1 MSRVFLAREEALGR
15 DVVVKVLAPELAQAV
30 SAERFAREIL
40 MAAGLQAP
48 HIVPVLTA
56 GVMADGLPY
65 YTMPFVRGESL
76 RARLQRGDVPLDE
89 AVAILRG
96 IAEALEHA
104 HGRGLVHRDIK
115 PENVLLSGRTAVVT
129 DFGIAKALSASQ
141 AHASGGGASRT
152 LTQFGALLG
161 TPAYMAPEQAAGDP
175 ADHRADLYAWGVVA
189 YELLAGAHPFAHRST
204 LQQVVAAH
212 ISETPRDLGEVRPG
226 LPAPLGA
233 LVMQTLAKR
242 PAERPADA
250 TQLLDALTA
259 VRSGDF
265 RPGDVP
271 RARGAPPAAARE
283 VDRAAPA
290 ATESG
295 AATAPRGRARPAR
308 RVAAAASVVLLALA
322 IVAGALVWRQRA
334 PDPATPPALAVLPFE
349 HQGDSADA
357 YLTAGVTDEIRAKL
371 AGMRDLVVI
380 ARASS
385 MQYRATAK
393 APAEIAG
400 ELGVRYLLT
409 GTVQVSG
416 RADAR
421 RVIVR
426 PELVEITA
434 NRQPRSRWGQP
445 FDAQGADVLRL
456 QGDIAG
462 QVAAAM
468 PGALEG
474 AAGPRVARAPT
485 SDPMAYEAY
494 LRAQAAWGAGSSY
507 DPTSLRRA
515 ITFFE
520 QAVVRDSGMIAAWS
534 GLARAQAVLYNSF
547 PADSLRR
554 ASLAAVR
561 RVLALD
567 PGGGEGHAAMGT
579 YLVYVE
585 RTPERAYEAYARAR
599 AVAPP
604 DADLLV
610 SIAITETVLGR
621 FDDALRTLAGA
632 RQLDPRNPRVY
643 RARGMALLRQGAL
656 AKSREAA
663 DLGLAV
669 APGSVA
675 LIHLRVATHVAAG
688 DLAGARA
695 FVAAAQREAPRER
708 ILAALA
714 GTDDLGWALDERDRR
729 ALLALDAEPFAG
741 RAQWAVIRSETYASL
756 GDTAQARAW
765 GDSARRIGFPADEAV
780 SQVALGL
787 ALAHAGQR
795 ADAVAAARR
804 AITLANAPGK
814 SRMSYEGSY
823 VAYAAARAAAIAGD
837 RAQALA
843 WLADARSRRY
853 LASPAWARLDPSFAA
868 LRGEPAFDRALRT
881 R

>member
-1 MSRVFLAREEALGR
+1 LSDALRQQLQALLGTAYTLERELGGGGMSRVFLAREEALGR

-96 IAEALEHA
+96 VAEALEHA

-242 PAERPADA
+242 PRGTPADA

-259 VRSGDF
+259 VRSGDV
-265 RPGDVP
+265 RSGDVRSGDAP
-271 RARGAPPAAARE
+271 RASGAAPAAARE
-283 VDRAAPA
+283 LD
-290 ATESG
+290 G
-295 AATAPRGRARPAR
+295 AAAAAGQAGAGTAPRGRAR
-308 RVAAAASVVLLALA
+308 RVAVAASAVLLALA

-357 YLTAGVTDEIRAKL
+357 YLTDGVTDEIRAKL

-393 APAEIAG
+393 TPTAIAG

-485 SDPMAYEAY
+485 SDPVAYEAY
-494 LRAQAAWGAGSSY
+494 LRGQAAWGAGSSY

-520 QAVVRDSGMIAAWS
+520 QAVARDSGMIAAWS

-585 RTPERAYEAYARAR
+585 RTPERAYARTPARAR
-599 AVAPP
+599 WRRPTPTSSSRSRSPRRCSAA
-604 DADLLV
+604 
-610 SIAITETVLGR
+610 STTR
-621 FDDALRTLAGA
+621 CA
-632 RQLDPRNPRVY
+632 RW
-643 RARGMALLRQGAL
+643 RARGSSTRATRASTARAGWRCCAR
-656 AKSREAA
+656 ARWRRRARRRTFW
-663 DLGLAV
+663 LAV
-669 APGSVA
+669 APAPCGPTHVSRA
-675 LIHLRVATHVAAG
+675 RLSISATH
-688 DLAGARA
+688 
-695 FVAAAQREAPRER
+695 AAACGQEPRFQSGEQAVDLHR
-708 ILAALA
+708 RRGTVRNSTYTAASVQ
-714 GTDDLGWALDERDRR
+714 
-729 ALLALDAEPFAG
+729 EPDQG
-741 RAQWAVIRSETYASL
+741 
-756 GDTAQARAW
+756 
-765 GDSARRIGFPADEAV
+765 
-780 SQVALGL
+780 
-787 ALAHAGQR
+787 
-795 ADAVAAARR
+795 
-804 AITLANAPGK
+804 
-814 SRMSYEGSY
+814 
-823 VAYAAARAAAIAGD
+823 
-837 RAQALA
+837 
-843 WLADARSRRY
+843 
-853 LASPAWARLDPSFAA
+853 
-868 LRGEPAFDRALRT
+868 
-881 R
+881 